1 MPDSVIYFSIIAAA
15 VIALVQL
22 WAIVSVF
29 RSDKSVGT
37 KTLWALL
44 IWMVPIIGLIIW
56 GVAGPRG
63 YGGRAPSSPE
73 HSK

>member
-1 MPDSVIYFSIIAAA
+1 MSDPVIYFSITIAALIVLLHLWA
-15 VIALVQL
+15 VI
-22 WAIVSVF
+22 SVF

-44 IWMVPIIGLIIW
+44 IWMFPVIGLVIW
-56 GVAGPRG
+56 GIAGPLG
-63 YGGRAPSSPE
+63 YTQGPSSPE

>member
-1 MPDSVIYFSIIAAA
+1 MSDSMLYFSIALAA
-15 VIALVQL
+15 ILALVQL
-22 WAIVSVF
+22 WAIISVF
-29 RSDKSVGT
+29 RSDKTVGT

-44 IWMVPIIGLIIW
+44 IWFLPIIGLICW

-63 YGGRAPSSPE
+63 HGAGPSSPE